1 MKRLCFLSP
10 NVEHTRQVVDA
21 LKAND
26 IPETQIYV
34 IAKEGIA
41 IEALPDAGPEDNDFL
56 PAYERGIAIGGTG
69 GLLAGLIAMVF
80 PAAELVVG
88 GAALLLFGLFGA
100 GIGGLLTGM
109 AGASFHSSRLEQFEE
124 SINQGKLLVM
134 VDVPKDQ
141 VAHYESLIKYVDPE
155 TDVMGIEPPAPII
168 P

>member
-41 IEALPDAGPEDNDFL
+41 IEELPDAGPEDNDFL

-80 PAAELVVG
+80 PAAELVG
-88 GAALLLFGLFGA
+88 
-100 GIGGLLTGM
+100 
-109 AGASFHSSRLEQFEE
+109 
-124 SINQGKLLVM
+124 SI
-134 VDVPKDQ
+134 
-141 VAHYESLIKYVDPE
+141 LI
-155 TDVMGIEPPAPII
+155 PII
-168 P
+168 T